1 MRRWSRQK
9 LLHRVLHGR
18 QSSFH
23 PRQLL
28 VHSLLQRRDPLFR
41 RRYRFLHWIMNFWF
55 TANERMGVHMLK
67 SLLDFRR
74 GDFLGITGVAEEVVV

>member
-1 MRRWSRQK
+1 MGQWSRQK
-9 LLHRVLHGR
+9 LLYRVLHGR

-28 VHSLLQRRDPLFR
+28 VHPLLQRRDPLFR
-41 RRYRFLHWIMNFWF
+41 RRYRFLYRIMNLGF
-55 TANERMGVHMLK
+55 TANKRMGVHVLK
-67 SLLDFRR
+67 CLLNFRW